1 MSREDLVK
9 LFKLY
14 RDAGIEPTPLI
25 QSFGHMGWL
34 FMNGQNKDLAL
45 RLNNNDQ
52 ERLALEKSL
61 ENNKL
66 ENAALKVR
74 LENNKKSQ
82 DSVAQASTRIKE
94 VLNSHKERQRK
105 VN

>member
-1 MSREDLVK
+1 M
-9 LFKLY
+9 
-14 RDAGIEPTPLI
+14 
-25 QSFGHMGWL
+25 
-34 FMNGQNKDLAL
+34 GQNKDLAL